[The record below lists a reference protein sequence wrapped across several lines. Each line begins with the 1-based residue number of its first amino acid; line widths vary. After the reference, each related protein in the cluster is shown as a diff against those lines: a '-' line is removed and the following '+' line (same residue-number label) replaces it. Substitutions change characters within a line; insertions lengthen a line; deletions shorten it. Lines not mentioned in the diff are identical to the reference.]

1 MIMNKKNLYICP
13 STQVVLVQTEEMI
26 ATSNTKA
33 TVDGT
38 DALKPETSQ
47 GDASGGLSR
56 RKDIWADPEEEE
68 EELQ

>member
-1 MIMNKKNLYICP
+1 MNKKNLYICP
-13 STQVVLVQTEEMI
+13 STQVVLVQTEALMS
-26 ATSNTKA
+26 ASNIKA
-33 TVDGT
+33 TVDDT